1 MIKKLIVI
9 GLFFLMHNPVVSN
22 AVQLCYTSTLA
33 VDSVTIPGTQ
43 NQLISDSKS
52 MAGDS
57 AKRSA
62 DTKVNYFYIPVD
74 QSNSEMKLKADSMI
88 LAFNKRKQM
97 QTMRMFAEGKI
108 SMGYFHLDYNRV
120 VGYNVYEGLKLG
132 LGGETNRLLSKYF
145 TLGGYFSFS
154 MKDGA
159 FRHGEWFDIF
169 PTGLS
174 DYRIHLGYTDLNM
187 EFGGSEFLQI
197 PSLLNPESYRLLLI
211 DNMFQQKRFTAGLEF
226 RPFNELNLY
235 IFGDMSEN
243 KANSNTDFLVTHSF
257 DPTSLTRTGLEM
269 RYSPGIKLQM
279 EDGHLTEVTIP
290 RADYFLTVIQGFKA
304 LYGDYHYTKVELK
317 GKFHLP
323 YSKFGATTIMV
334 RGGVMSQDSP
344 IMELFNGSGG
354 YVGTFTLNAPFAFAT
369 MRFNEFASA
378 TYSAVHIR
386 HDFSEWMFPE
396 NYKIRPALIFA
407 QNIGIGESSNESL
420 AKYNLK
426 DYRKGY
432 FESGVEVNN
441 LLRFG
446 YVSWGLGMYYRYG
459 PYQFSAAHNNFAY
472 KFGFYIKI

>member
-1 MIKKLIVI
+1 MMKKLIVI
-9 GLFFLMHNPVVSN
+9 GLFFLMHNPVVST
-22 AVQLCYTSTLA
+22 AGQLCQRSTMSE
-33 VDSVTIPGTQ
+33 DSISIQGAQ
-43 NQLISDSKS
+43 NQLIPSPIPLG
-52 MAGDS
+52 ADS

-62 DTKVNYFYIPVD
+62 ENNVNYLYIPVN
-74 QSNSEMKLKADSMI
+74 QSDPGMKIKADSII
-88 LAFNKRKQM
+88 LAFNKKKQAQM
-97 QTMRMFAEGKI
+97 VRMFAEGKI

-120 VGYNVYEGLKLG
+120 IGYNVYEGLKLG

-226 RPFNELNLY
+226 RPFNEMNLY
-235 IFGDMSEN
+235 FFGDMSEN

-257 DPTSLTRTGLEM
+257 DPTSLTRTGLQM

-290 RADYFLTVIQGFKA
+290 RADYFLTIIHGFTA
-304 LYGDYHYTKVELK
+304 LYGDYKYTKVELK

-323 YSKFGATTIMV
+323 YSKFGITTIMV
-334 RGGVMSQDSP
+334 RGGVMSQNSP
-344 IMELFNGSGG
+344 IMELFNGYGG
-354 YVGTFTLNAPFAFAT
+354 FGGTFTLNAPFSFAT

-378 TYSAVHIR
+378 NYTAIHIR
-386 HDFSEWMFPE
+386 HDFSQWLFPE
-396 NYKIRPALIFA
+396 NYKTRPAFVIS
-407 QNIGIGESSNESL
+407 QSIGVGELSSKSI

-432 FESGVEVNN
+432 YESGFEINN
-441 LLRFG
+441 LLKFG
-446 YVSWGLGMYYRYG
+446 YLTWGVGIYYRYG
-459 PYQFSAAHNNFAY
+459 PYQFSEPHNNFAY